1 MAIENENLTSVSAT
15 ETEVNG
21 AQYIEALNQLKQN
34 SVSKEDYMKLKQE
47 NKQLLNSLVQ
57 GTSIENPSA
66 EKKAVVSTDDLIK
79 KYDELSN
86 GQASNLEYW
95 ETTLALRNRL
105 IEEGRQD
112 PFLPAGHNY
121 VIQQSDVDSANKV
134 ATVVQECIDYA
145 DGDPSV
151 FTNELQRRTNDVRI
165 NRR

>member
-1 MAIENENLTSVSAT
+1 MATEIENQTTVSAT
-15 ETEVNG
+15 ATEVDG

-34 SVSKEDYMKLKQE
+34 SVSKDDYMKLKQE

-66 EKKAVVSTDDLIK
+66 EKQAVVSTDDLVK

-112 PFLPAGHNY
+112 PFLPFGHDY
-121 VIQQSDVDSANKV
+121 VIQQSDVDCANKV
-134 ATVVQECIDYA
+134 ASIVQECIDYA
-145 DGDPSV
+145 NGDSSV

>member
-105 IEEGRQD
+105 IEEGKQD
-112 PFLPAGHNY
+112 PFLPTGHNY

>member
-1 MAIENENLTSVSAT
+1 MATEIENQTTVSAT
-15 ETEVNG
+15 TTEVDG

-34 SVSKEDYMKLKQE
+34 SVSKDDYMKLKQE

-66 EKKAVVSTDDLIK
+66 EKQAVVSTDDLVK

-112 PFLPAGHNY
+112 PFLPFGHDY
-121 VIQQSDVDSANKV
+121 VIQQSDVDCANKV
-134 ATVVQECIDYA
+134 ASIVQECIDYA
-145 DGDPSV
+145 NGDSSV